1 MSYGNNQYPPQQQ
14 GYGGQQ
20 QQPQGQGDFWPN
32 VTGFK
37 IGPSKKGTG
46 HTITFTIN
54 SFQKGKNTPM
64 LFQQFMEEVAK
75 AFQESGGNGV
85 RFIIPFRDGNG
96 PRGPFQSAS
105 IGIMPNVPQQNSF
118 GGQGG
123 GGRRD
128 YPPRQAQGYGQP
140 QQNGYPQQGPQGG
153 YQGPTQ
159 GMAPTQPS
167 VPMQQGYPQQ
177 PVQQPGPPQP
187 FQQGAYPQAVPQP
200 APQAM
205 PQGNGYAPQ
214 APQNGGQIGSGQ
226 TAPQPAYPSNNGP
239 APTGPGFE
247 PEF

>member
-1 MSYGNNQYPPQQQ
+1 MSYGNNQYPPQG
-14 GYGGQQ
+14 GYGQQ
-20 QQPQGQGDFWPN
+20 QQPQQQGQGDFWPN

-64 LFQQFMEEVAK
+64 LFQQFMDECAK

-105 IGIMPNVPQQNSF
+105 IGIVPNIPQQNSF
-118 GGQGG
+118 GGGGG

-140 QQNGYPQQGPQGG
+140 QQNGYPQQGYPQGG
-153 YQGPTQ
+153 FQGPTQ
-159 GMAPTQPS
+159 GMAPNQPS
-167 VPMQQGYPQQ
+167 VPPQQGYPQQ
-177 PVQQPGPPQP
+177 PVQQPQMAPPS
-187 FQQGAYPQAVPQP
+187 FQQG